1 MVWSP
6 HLQYQIY
13 QLKKIQRGAACFVKN
28 DYSCYSSVS
37 NMLNH
42 LFWPTLEQR
51 RKYIK
56 LVMFFKIIHGL
67 VNISIPL
74 TFSPFNS
81 ITRGHHSR
89 YTLPSI
95 RTDTKDE
102 GNTLQL

>member
-1 MVWSP
+1 MVPTPAISD
-6 HLQYQIY
+6 LLIRKDSTMYS
-13 QLKKIQRGAACFVKN
+13 LLCKN

-42 LFWPTLEQR
+42 LSWPTLEQR